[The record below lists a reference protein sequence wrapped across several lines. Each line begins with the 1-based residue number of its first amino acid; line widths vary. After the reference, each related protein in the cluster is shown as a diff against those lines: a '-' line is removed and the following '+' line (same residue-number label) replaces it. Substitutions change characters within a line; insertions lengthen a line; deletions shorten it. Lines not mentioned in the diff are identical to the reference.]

1 MGALDGLSV
10 LLLEDEFLIALE
22 AEDML
27 TRMGAARIEIAQDLD
42 EADRLLAKSHFDVA
56 MLDVNVNGR
65 TSLDLAAELKQR
77 GVPVLFAT
85 GYELKSKSIPADD
98 SIPYITKPY
107 SADKL
112 ESALVS
118 TLADT
123 SGPLPKGAHDRIEK
137 RAQSA
142 PTLPPAT
149 DD

>member
-27 TRMGAARIEIAQDLD
+27 ARMGAARIEIAQDLE
-42 EADRLLAKSHFDVA
+42 EADRLLAENSFDVA

-65 TSLDLAAELKQR
+65 SSLGLASELKRR

-107 SADKL
+107 SADRL
-112 ESALVS
+112 ESALLTTLES
-118 TLADT
+118 T
-123 SGPLPKGAHDRIEK
+123 S
-137 RAQSA
+137 
-142 PTLPPAT
+142 
-149 DD
+149 

>member
-27 TRMGAARIEIAQDLD
+27 TRMGAARIEIAQDLE
-42 EADRLLAKSHFDVA
+42 EAGRLLGEHRFDIA
-56 MLDVNVNGR
+56 MLDVNVNGQ
-65 TSLDLAAELKQR
+65 TSLGLAADLKER
-77 GVPVLFAT
+77 GIPVLFAT

-107 SADKL
+107 SADRL

-118 TLADT
+118 ALSSTNPPPPTVFPEKSA
-123 SGPLPKGAHDRIEK
+123 K
-137 RAQSA
+137 RA
-142 PTLPPAT
+142 
-149 DD
+149 

>member
-27 TRMGAARIEIAQDLD
+27 TRMGAARIEIAQDLE
-42 EADRLLAKSHFDVA
+42 EATRLLEENQFDVA

-65 TSLDLAAELKQR
+65 TSMDLAAELKQR

-98 SIPYITKPY
+98 TIPYITKPY
-107 SADKL
+107 SADRL
-112 ESALVS
+112 EAALMS
-118 TLADT
+118 TLSSTTEPPRKAA
-123 SGPLPKGAHDRIEK
+123 PKRV
-137 RAQSA
+137 
-142 PTLPPAT
+142 
-149 DD
+149 